1 MAILQSDISLSSED
15 IINEVTDEPSVTETD
30 NTGSNSDSLLGEDQE
45 EQSSNQTDNTTD
57 ESEDNKKTAE
67 QNIENN
73 QQSDDSN
80 TEQTEN
86 IVDENLSSDETDQE
100 LAEKSES
107 PNQNNY
113 VEVESDDGTV
123 EVYSSI
129 DLMKSYKERRESN
142 GWYLS
147 AGVENFTP
155 LMYKS
160 TIDDQF
166 YDVLFF
172 DDAIQMT
179 TLTAYYKWNT
189 RVGSVGLGYE
199 YAQGSIYNTDDDI
212 NLDIVR
218 TGLGF
223 MFAFDMMND
232 EPKYVPY
239 FKFHID
245 KHDFIEDRPTE
256 DRYYGEITGI
266 GYGYGLG
273 LMIQMDQFDKES
285 SRNSYAEWGIQNTFL
300 DLALNWQEK
309 SSNADDQNFE
319 TETSDPGLS
328 AALRL
333 EF

>member
-1 MAILQSDISLSSED
+1 MTLQSDVSISSE
-15 IINEVTDEPSVTETD
+15 NNQSEL
-30 NTGSNSDSLLGEDQE
+30 NSDSESADTETSDAGADSLIGEDEE
-45 EQSSNQTDNTTD
+45 EQKDNQETEKRVSTHKSENTKDNTS
-57 ESEDNKKTAE
+57 ENEVSEDEAE
-67 QNIENN
+67 QDA
-73 QQSDDSN
+73 SDSV
-80 TEQTEN
+80 
-86 IVDENLSSDETDQE
+86 VDENLSSDEVE
-100 LAEKSES
+100 EEIVEKTIE
-107 PNQNNY
+107 PTENKY
-113 VEVESDDGTV
+113 VEVENNEGLV

-129 DLMKSYKERRESN
+129 DLMASYKERREAT

-155 LMYKS
+155 LFYKS
-160 TIDDQF
+160 AIDDEF

-179 TLTAYYKWNT
+179 TFTAFYKWNT
-189 RVGSVGLGYE
+189 RVGSIGIGYE

-223 MFAFDMMND
+223 IVAFDMMRD

-239 FKFHID
+239 FKLHAD
-245 KHDFIEDRPTE
+245 QHDFIEDRPTE

-266 GYGYGLG
+266 GFGYGLG

-285 SRNSYAEWGIQNTFL
+285 SRDSYAEWGIQNTFL
-300 DLALNWQEK
+300 DLALNWQQK